1 MTLLQYLISKLCP
14 FCFIDVSFVQIY
26 LLALISVV
34 AVFIGVFFVS
44 LLFFVLFCAFL
55 YGIYFSFFSSNHQG
69 LTMGLQCVKRTSTER
84 I

>member
-44 LLFFVLFCAFL
+44 LLFFVLFCAFF
-55 YGIYFSFFSSNHQG
+55 IWNIFFIFF
-69 LTMGLQCVKRTSTER
+69 L
-84 I
+84 

>member
-34 AVFIGVFFVS
+34 AVFIGVFFCVVVV
-44 LLFFVLFCAFL
+44 FCFVLCLFCMKYIFFIVFL
-55 YGIYFSFFSSNHQG
+55 
-69 LTMGLQCVKRTSTER
+69 
-84 I
+84 